1 MKKSNV
7 ILLAVVAVSVL
18 VCFGACGGMRAYNG
32 MVDKQEA
39 ATTALADVQ
48 ATYQRRADLIP
59 NLAKTV
65 QAYAKHEKETF
76 EALTKARASVGQVK
90 LDASNLTPEK
100 LKQFEAAQG
109 EMSNALGKLMLVA
122 ENYPELK
129 ANKNFHSLQI
139 QLEGTENRIN
149 EARQQYNAAVQAY
162 NQSVRRFPNAIF
174 AGMFGFD
181 KMEKFEAAAGS
192 EKAPTLNFDE

>member
-7 ILLAVVAVSVL
+7 ILLAVVVVIVF
-18 VCFGACGGMRAYNG
+18 VCFGGCSAYNG

-76 EALTKARASVGQVK
+76 EEVTKARASVGQIK
-90 LDASNLTPEK
+90 LDASNLTAEK
-100 LKQFEAAQG
+100 LKQFETAQG
-109 EMSNALGKLMLVA
+109 ELSSALGKLMVVA
-122 ENYPELK
+122 ERYPELK
-129 ANKNFHSLQI
+129 ANENFHSLQI

-149 EARQQYNAAVQAY
+149 EARQQYNAAVQDY
-162 NQSVRRFPNAIF
+162 NQSVRRFPNVIF

-181 KMEKFEAAAGS
+181 KMEKFEAAAGA
-192 EKAPTLNFDE
+192 EKAPTLNFNE

>member
-1 MKKSNV
+1 MKKSNI
-7 ILLAVVAVSVL
+7 ILLVIAFVFVIILCV
-18 VCFGACGGMRAYNG
+18 GGRIAYKAYNY
-32 MVDKQEA
+32 MVAYQEA

-76 EALTKARASVGQVK
+76 EAVTKARASVGQIK
-90 LDASNLTPEK
+90 LDAATLTPEK
-100 LKQFEAAQG
+100 MKQFEQAQG
-109 EMSNALGKLMLVA
+109 QLSEALGKLMVVA
-122 ENYPELK
+122 ERYPELK
-129 ANKNFHSLQI
+129 ANENFHSLQI

-149 EARQQYNAAVQAY
+149 EARQKYNAAVQDY
-162 NQSVRRFPNAIF
+162 NLSVRRFPNVLF

-181 KMEKFEAAAGS
+181 RMEKFEAAAGA
-192 EKAPTLNFDE
+192 EKAPEVEFN

>member
-1 MKKSNV
+1 MKMKKSNV
-7 ILLAVVAVSVL
+7 ILLAVAVVIVL
-18 VCFGACGGMRAYNG
+18 ICFGGCNAYNG
-32 MVDKQEA
+32 MVDKQET

-76 EALTKARASVGQVK
+76 AEVTKARASVGQIK
-90 LDASNLTPEK
+90 LDANNLTAEK

-109 EMSNALGKLMLVA
+109 ELSTALGKLMVVA
-122 ENYPELK
+122 EKYPELK
-129 ANKNFHSLQI
+129 ANENFHSLQI

-149 EARQQYNAAVQAY
+149 EARQQYNAAVQDY
-162 NQSVRRFPNAIF
+162 NQSVRRFPNVVF

-181 KMEKFEAAAGS
+181 KMEKFEAAAGA
-192 EKAPTLNFDE
+192 EKAPTLNFD

>member
-1 MKKSNV
+1 MKKGNSLLWIIVAVVV
-7 ILLAVVAVSVL
+7 ILGIGS
-18 VCFGACGGMRAYNG
+18 CGAYNG
-32 MVDKQEA
+32 MVEKQES

-76 EALTKARASVGQVK
+76 EAVTQARASVSQIK
-90 LDASNLTPEK
+90 LDPTNLTPEK
-100 LKQFEAAQG
+100 LQQFQNAQG
-109 EMSNALGKLMLVA
+109 ELSQALGKLMVVA
-122 ENYPELK
+122 ERYPELK
-129 ANKNFHSLQI
+129 ANENFKSLQV

-149 EARQQYNAAVQAY
+149 EARQKYNEAVQEY
-162 NQSVRRFPNAIF
+162 NQTVRRFPNVIF

-181 KMEKFEAAAGS
+181 RMTKFEAASGA
-192 EKAPTLNFDE
+192 EKAPELNFE